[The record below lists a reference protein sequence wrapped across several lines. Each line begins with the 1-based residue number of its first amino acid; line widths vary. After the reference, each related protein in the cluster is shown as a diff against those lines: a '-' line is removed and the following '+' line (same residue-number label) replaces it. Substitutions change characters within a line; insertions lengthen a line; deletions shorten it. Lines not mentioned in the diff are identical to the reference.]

1 MHYFYYLFYA
11 LEDSGNLNIED
22 PTNMFALHFV
32 FLPRLNKALHEY
44 QETFNHH
51 GIRTANSWSPYQM
64 WMNGM
69 LHDDNL
75 LSHGGLDEDPDD
87 LVFYGPDPQGPSPF
101 DDSDNNVTISP
112 IEIHKQDEVLQ
123 IHQQKIDPL
132 KPSTDMGIDI
142 YIDALDLVNQVLH
155 M

>member
-1 MHYFYYLFYA
+1 MT
-11 LEDSGNLNIED
+11 S
-22 PTNMFALHFV
+22 
-32 FLPRLNKALHEY
+32 FLRGAPPPKKNPGSA
-44 QETFNHH
+44 
-51 GIRTANSWSPYQM
+51 PV
-64 WMNGM
+64 
-69 LHDDNL
+69 
-75 LSHGGLDEDPDD
+75 DEDPDD
-87 LVFYGPDPQGPSPF
+87 LVFYGHDPQGLSPF

-123 IHQQKIDPL
+123 ILQQEIDPL